1 MALAVLVLRSDESPG
16 IEIER
21 GDPPPGIDEVR
32 VHVAGAVAR
41 PGVVTVRPGDRVAE
55 AIALAGGFAPGADEA
70 ALNLSR
76 RLRDQDRVVVPRA
89 GERSPLL
96 DVNEASA
103 EQLDELPG
111 IGPVRAAAIVA
122 SRESGGRFATTD
134 DLVGR
139 GVLPEGVY
147 DGIRDLIAAR

>member
-1 MALAVLVLRSDESPG
+1 MLALRSGGSPG

-21 GDPPPGIDEVR
+21 GDPLPGIDEVR

-41 PGVVTVRPGDRVAE
+41 PGVVTVRPGDRVAD
-55 AIALAGGFAPGADEA
+55 AIALAGGLGRGADAA

-76 RLRDQDRVVVPRA
+76 RLRDQDRVVVPRI

-103 EQLDELPG
+103 EQLDALPG
-111 IGPVRAAAIVA
+111 IGPVYSAAIVTA
-122 SRESGGRFATTD
+122 RESGGRYATTD

-139 GVLPEGVY
+139 GVLPERVY
-147 DGIRDLIAAR
+147 EGIRDLIAAR